1 MGQSEPFMWDNHKSK
16 ILING
21 SFGNTPSHVDGGLSA
36 QKDANPAIPN
46 SSGACPESG
55 VDIDPLLLQMYT

>member
-16 ILING
+16 IWINW
-21 SFGNTPSHVDGGLSA
+21 SIGNTPSHIRGVLSA
-36 QKDANPAIPN
+36 QKHAYPAIQH

-55 VDIDPLLLQMYT
+55 VDTDPLLLQMFM